1 VALAAALGGGLS
13 NEAVEGVVLAM
24 LDLMG
29 WREKLG
35 GKKAG
40 EGAGQITGEKG
51 LARVCVC
58 VLL

>member
-1 VALAAALGGGLS
+1 MS